1 MYKDIWRLKSS
12 TIKPYNVSC
21 ERRKILLNYGKKH
34 LKYILLL
41 LAVIITFSGCS
52 AVELNNSTN
61 TQGKNLLLV
70 HYIDVG
76 QADSILIQVN
86 NKNML
91 IDAGNRGDAD
101 AIVSY
106 LQKQGVKKLDYVI
119 ATHPH
124 EDHIGSMSDVIKK
137 FPITEFYAPKKTST
151 TKTFE
156 NMINAL
162 NGKKIITSK
171 AGVELNLGE
180 NIKAEFLA
188 PNNDKYEEVNNFS
201 AVLKLTYGD
210 NKFLFMGDAENL
222 SEGEILASS
231 VDVSADVIKVGHHG
245 SSTSSSKEF
254 LDKVSPKIAI
264 ISVGKGNDY
273 GHPHKETLEEFK
285 KRGYTVYRTDID
297 GTIILQSDGKNI
309 KKK

>member
-1 MYKDIWRLKSS
+1 LKFHKKYFQSILLILSLSMWLTGCSNINTNTSTPGSSQGKSS
-12 TIKPYNVSC
+12 
-21 ERRKILLNYGKKH
+21 
-34 LKYILLL
+34 
-41 LAVIITFSGCS
+41 
-52 AVELNNSTN
+52 
-61 TQGKNLLLV
+61 LLLV

-91 IDAGNRGDAD
+91 IDAGNRGDED
-101 AIVSY
+101 VITEY

-124 EDHIGSMSDVIKK
+124 EDHIGSMSEIIKK
-137 FPITEFYAPKKTST
+137 FPITEFYAPKKTNT

-162 NGKKIITSK
+162 SGKKIITAK
-171 AGVELNLGE
+171 AGVNLNLGD
-180 NIKAEFLA
+180 NVKAELLA
-188 PNNDKYEEVNNFS
+188 PISDSYEDLNNYS

-210 NKFLFMGDAENL
+210 NKFLFMGDAEKLVEN
-222 SEGEILASS
+222 EILAAGS
-231 VDVSADVIKVGHHG
+231 DVSADVIKLGHHG

-254 LDKVSPKIAI
+254 LDKVSPEIAI
-264 ISVGKGNDY
+264 ICVGKDNDY
-273 GHPHKETLEEFK
+273 GHPHRETLAELK
-285 KRGYTVYRTDID
+285 KRSLTVYRTDIE
-297 GTIILQSDGKNI
+297 GTVVLQSDGKAI

>member
-1 MYKDIWRLKSS
+1 VNIPKL
-12 TIKPYNVSC
+12 PYVSN
-21 ERRKILLNYGKKH
+21 ERRKILLNCGKKH
-34 LKYILLL
+34 LKYTLLL
-41 LAVIITFSGCS
+41 LALIISLSGCS
-52 AVELNNSTN
+52 AVDINNSNN
-61 TQGKNLLLV
+61 TQDKNLLLA

-86 NKNML
+86 NKNVL

-101 AIVSY
+101 TIVSY

-124 EDHIGSMSDVIKK
+124 EDHIGSMSDIIKK

-156 NMINAL
+156 NMIDAL
-162 NGKKIITSK
+162 NGKKIITAK
-171 AGVELNLGE
+171 AGVKLNLGE

-188 PNNDKYEEVNNFS
+188 PNSDKYEEVNNFS

-222 SEGEILASS
+222 SEGEILASN
-231 VDVSADVIKVGHHG
+231 VDVSSDVIKVGHHG

-254 LDKVSPKIAI
+254 LDKVSPKIAV

>member
-1 MYKDIWRLKSS
+1 MYTDVDKKVMLLK
-12 TIKPYNVSC
+12 
-21 ERRKILLNYGKKH
+21 YGKKN
-34 LKYILLL
+34 LRYILTL
-41 LAVIITFSGCS
+41 LALIITLSGCS
-52 AVELNNSTN
+52 PIDTSNSNN
-61 TQGKNLLLV
+61 TQDKSLLLV

-76 QADSILIQVN
+76 QADSILVQVN

-101 AIVSY
+101 AVVSY

-162 NGKKIITSK
+162 NGKKIITAK
-171 AGVELNLGE
+171 TGVKLNLGD
-180 NIKAEFLA
+180 NITAELLA
-188 PNNDKYEEVNNFS
+188 PNSDKYEDLNNYS

-210 NKFLFMGDAENL
+210 NKFLFMGDAEKL
-222 SEGEILASS
+222 SEEELLDSNMDI
-231 VDVSADVIKVGHHG
+231 SADVIKVGHHG

-254 LDKVSPKIAI
+254 LDKVSPKIAV
-264 ISVGKGNDY
+264 ISAGKGNDY
-273 GHPHKETLEEFK
+273 GHPHQETLTEFK
-285 KRGYTVYRTDID
+285 KRSFTVYRTDID
-297 GTIILQSDGKNI
+297 GTIVLQSDGKNI
-309 KKK
+309 KKR

>member
-1 MYKDIWRLKSS
+1 M
-12 TIKPYNVSC
+12 N
-21 ERRKILLNYGKKH
+21 ERRKILLSYRKKYLNYM
-34 LKYILLL
+34 LMLF
-41 LAVIITFSGCS
+41 VIIITLSGCS
-52 AVELNNSTN
+52 SVDINISNNN
-61 TQGKNLLLV
+61 QDKNLLLV

-91 IDAGNRGDAD
+91 IDAGNSRDAD
-101 AIVSY
+101 TVVAY

-124 EDHIGSMSDVIKK
+124 EDHIGSMSDIIKK
-137 FPITEFYAPKKTST
+137 FPITEFYAPKKTNT

-156 NMINAL
+156 DMITAL
-162 NGKKIITSK
+162 NGKKIVIAK
-171 AGVELNLGE
+171 AGVKLNLGD
-180 NIKAEFLA
+180 NIKAELLA
-188 PNNDKYEEVNNFS
+188 PNGDNYEDLNNYS

-210 NKFLFMGDAENL
+210 NKFLFMGDAEKLN
-222 SEGEILASS
+222 EGEILLSNL
-231 VDVSADVIKVGHHG
+231 DVSADVIKVGHHG

-254 LDKVSPKIAI
+254 LDKVSPKIAV

-273 GHPHKETLEEFK
+273 GHPHAETLSEFK
-285 KRGYTVYRTDID
+285 KRNYTVYRTDID
-297 GTIILQSDGKNI
+297 GTIVLQSDGKNI

>member
-1 MYKDIWRLKSS
+1 MYKDIWILKSS
-12 TIKPYNVSC
+12 TLKPYNVSY
-21 ERRKILLNYGKKH
+21 ERRKLLLNYCKKH

-41 LAVIITFSGCS
+41 LAAIITFSGCS
-52 AVELNNSTN
+52 AVKINSSTN
-61 TQGKNLLLV
+61 TQDKNLLLV

-101 AIVSY
+101 AIVPY
-106 LQKQGVKKLDYVI
+106 LQKKGVKKLDYVI

-162 NGKKIITSK
+162 NGKKIITAK

-222 SEGEILASS
+222 SEGEILASNA
-231 VDVSADVIKVGHHG
+231 DVSSDVIKVGHHG

-254 LDKVSPKIAI
+254 LDKVSPKIAV